1 MNKRDFLEKLAL
13 GGAAAFALPQVSF
26 SAAAP
31 LRTKREPM
39 SIHVFSKHLQF
50 LGYEEMAETAA
61 EIGFDGVDLTVRP
74 GGHVLPENVSRD
86 LPKAIAAIQKQGLQS
101 SLMTTRLN
109 SSEGKINQQVLDA
122 AADQGI
128 KYYRTSYFRYP
139 DQADVPA
146 FLQNCQDTLKKLA
159 DYSEKKNLFASYQ
172 NHAGSRYM
180 GAPVWDLARI
190 LHEIDSP
197 HLGSQ
202 YDIRHAT
209 VEGGQAWPIGLN
221 YIHPHI
227 NTLVMKD
234 FVWEKRDGRW
244 RVVNTPIGEGMVDFP
259 AYMKQLKALNVTA
272 PISMHYEYAMP
283 EGDDSFTEKQKLEQT
298 KKVMKR
304 DLERVRRY
312 LKDAGLV

>member
-1 MNKRDFLEKLAL
+1 MNKRDFLETMVL
-13 GGAAAFALPQVSF
+13 GSAAAFALPQTSF
-26 SAAAP
+26 SATP
-31 LRTKREPM
+31 RRVQNEPM

-50 LGYEEMAETAA
+50 LGYNEMAETAA

-74 GGHVLPENVSRD
+74 GGHVLPENVNRD
-86 LPKAIAAIQKQGLQS
+86 LPKAITAVQKQGLKS
-101 SLMTTRLN
+101 FMMTSRLN
-109 SSEGKINQQVLDA
+109 SPKEKVNQQLLDVA
-122 AADQGI
+122 SDQGI
-128 KYYRTSYFRYP
+128 KYYRTDYFRYP
-139 DQADVPA
+139 DQSDVLS
-146 FLQNCQDTLKKLA
+146 FLDQCKTTLDKLA
-159 DYSEKKNLFASYQ
+159 SYSEKKGLYASYQ

-180 GAPVWDLARI
+180 GAPVWDIAGI
-190 LHEIDSP
+190 LHQINSP

-227 NTLVMKD
+227 NTFVMKD

-259 AYMKQLKALNVTA
+259 AYMKQLKDLNITA
-272 PISMHYEYAMP
+272 PISIHFEYTMP
-283 EGDDSFTEKQKLEQT
+283 EEDDSLTEKQKLEQT

-312 LKDAGLV
+312 LKEAGLV

>member
-1 MNKRDFLEKLAL
+1 MNKRDFLEKLTL
-13 GGAAAFALPQVSF
+13 GGAAAFTLPYTSVVAKVNRPAQDPF
-26 SAAAP
+26 
-31 LRTKREPM
+31 

-50 LGYEEMAETAA
+50 LGYDKMAETAA

-86 LPKAIAAIQKQGLQS
+86 LPRAVEAIKKQGLQITM
-101 SLMTTRLN
+101 MTTRLN
-109 SSEGKINQQVLDA
+109 NVDTAINQQVLDV

-128 KYYRTSYFRYP
+128 KYYRTNYFRYP

-159 DYSEKKNLFASYQ
+159 DHSEKNNLFASYQ

-197 HLGSQ
+197 NLGSQ

-209 VEGGQAWPIGLN
+209 VEGGQAWSIGLN

-234 FVWEKRDGRW
+234 FVWEKREGRW

-259 AYMKQLKALNVTA
+259 AYMKKLKALNVTA
-272 PISMHYEYAMP
+272 PISIHYEYPMP

-312 LKDAGLV
+312 LAEAGLM

>member
-13 GGAAAFALPQVSF
+13 GGAAAFALPQLSYS
-26 SAAAP
+26 SAPRKAN
-31 LRTKREPM
+31 KDPM

-50 LGYEEMAETAA
+50 LGYDEMAETAA

-74 GGHVLPENVSRD
+74 GGHVLPENVQSD

-101 SLMTTRLN
+101 NLMTTRLN
-109 SSEGKINQQVLDA
+109 SPEGKVNQQVLDV

-128 KYYRTSYFRYP
+128 KYYRTDYFRYP
-139 DQADVPA
+139 DKADVPS
-146 FLQNCQDTLKKLA
+146 FLDECMSTMDKLA
-159 DYSEKKNLFASYQ
+159 EYSEKKNLFASYQ
-172 NHAGSRYM
+172 NHAGSRYV
-180 GAPVWDLARI
+180 GAPVWDIAGI
-190 LHEIDSP
+190 LHGINSP

-259 AYMKQLKALNVTA
+259 AYMKQLKSLNMTA
-272 PISMHYEYAMP
+272 PISMHYEYPMP
-283 EGDDSFTEKQKLEQT
+283 EEDGSLTEKQKLEQT

>member
-1 MNKRDFLEKLAL
+1 MNKRDFLERLAL
-13 GGAAAFALPQVSF
+13 GGAAALALPQLSY
-26 SAAAP
+26 SAAP
-31 LRTKREPM
+31 RNTRKEPI

-50 LGYEEMAETAA
+50 LGYDEMAETAA

-74 GGHVLPENVSRD
+74 GGHVLPENVQRD
-86 LPKAIAAIQKQGLQS
+86 LPKAITAIQKHGLQS
-101 SLMTTRLN
+101 FLMTSRLN
-109 SSEGKINQQVLDA
+109 SPEGKVNRMVLDA

-128 KYYRTSYFRYP
+128 KYYRTDYFRYP
-139 DQADVPA
+139 EKGDVRA
-146 FLQNCQDTLKKLA
+146 FLQDCQNTLKKLS
-159 DYSEKKNLFASYQ
+159 DYSEKKGLHASYQ
-172 NHAGSRYM
+172 NHAGSRLM
-180 GAPVWDLARI
+180 GAPVWDIAGI
-190 LHEIDSP
+190 LHEINSP

-259 AYMKQLKALNVTA
+259 AYFKQLKALNLTA
-272 PISMHYEYAMP
+272 PISVHFEYPMP
-283 EGDDSFTEKQKLEQT
+283 EENDSLTETQKLEQT
-298 KKVMKR
+298 KQVMKK
-304 DLERVRRY
+304 DLDTIRQY
-312 LKDAGLV
+312 LKEAGLV

>member
-1 MNKRDFLEKLAL
+1 MNKREFLEKMAL
-13 GGAAAFALPQVSF
+13 GGAAAFALPHISYSASPRQVN
-26 SAAAP
+26 
-31 LRTKREPM
+31 KEPM

-50 LGYEEMAETAA
+50 LDYDEMAETAA

-74 GGHVLPENVSRD
+74 GGHVLPENVQRD

-101 SLMTTRLN
+101 IMMTSRLN
-109 SSEGKINQQVLDA
+109 SVEPKVNRQVLDA

-128 KYYRTSYFRYP
+128 KYYRTDYFRYP
-139 DQADVPA
+139 ENADVPA
-146 FLQNCQDTLKKLA
+146 FLQQCRDTLSKLA
-159 DYSEKKNLFASYQ
+159 DYSADKELFASYQ

-180 GAPVWDLARI
+180 GAPVWDIAGI
-190 LHEIDSP
+190 LHEINSP

-234 FVWEKRDGRW
+234 FVWEKRDSRW
-244 RVVNTPIGEGMVDFP
+244 QVVNTPIGEGMVDFP
-259 AYMKQLKALNVTA
+259 AYFKQLKALKLTA
-272 PISMHYEYAMP
+272 PISVHFEYPMP
-283 EGDDSFTEKQKLEQT
+283 EENDSLSEQQKLEQT
-298 KKVMKR
+298 KQVMKK
-304 DLERVRRY
+304 DLDKIRQY
-312 LKDAGLV
+312 LKEAGLV